1 MYYELLPKQI
11 RVCASCA
18 SMISKA
24 HKKIC
29 SITWVR
35 FFRLWLY
42 ETKVQDSRLWI
53 LCLYSK
59 FKGLPPTRF
68 RNSKPF
74 ISRTHLNFVPGLSHH
89 SWNMSACIIMSNH
102 SVSMSQE
109 QSKEFLSNCT
119 IASIITPKWT
129 YDGLNRYGRNFP
141 HHITRPRSK
150 TKFKKKKKKNTTI
163 GCLSSF
169 ICLSQ

>member
-1 MYYELLPKQI
+1 MNYCLNKFGFVHLVHQWYL
-11 RVCASCA
+11 
-18 SMISKA
+18 KA

-42 ETKVQDSRLWI
+42 ETKVQDSRFWV

-150 TKFKKKKKKNTTI
+150 TKFKKKKKKSTTI